1 MNRSLI
7 RSLAVGAFVAAA
19 GAAIAGYAL
28 KEKQP
33 DYAQVVEVKPVEK
46 TIRTP
51 RQECQDETAS
61 KQGQRCETVYDTHIE
76 RQGYDVRY
84 RVGEQEGEVRMDH
97 DPGDRIPMRS
107 GQLVLNGRT
116 GAG

>member
-1 MNRSLI
+1 MSRSSISSLI
-7 RSLAVGAFVAAA
+7 VGALVATT

-33 DYAQVVEVKPVEK
+33 DYAQVVEVKPVQK
-46 TIRTP
+46 AIRTP
-51 RQECQDETAS
+51 RQECHDETVSTQA
-61 KQGQRCETVYDTHIE
+61 QRCETVYDTHIE
-76 RQGYDVRY
+76 RHGYDVRY
-84 RVGEQEGEVRMDH
+84 RVGEQEGNVRMGH
-97 DPGDRIPMRS
+97 DPGDRIPMRA